1 MIVYLSYYF
10 ISIYYMPSN
19 EELRRQRDEELRIA
33 QARRLEEFN
42 TIYAQQMQGRQR
54 NITGLLTEPLLSHQ
68 IGPRSPA
75 ILAGP
80 DRAPG
85 DTIMVQP
92 TAQDKAWVDLSN
104 THLDAAGNLIVN
116 RDETFDRLAR
126 QYPGDQNWLDQIER
140 NAHAI
145 NRGIDKIIDNWK
157 SVFGGV
163 TLSHA
168 ARAEL
173 MRIAPPNATEQEITR
188 LLGLY
193 KDDNTFFSFLK
204 ERLRSMVYTALVGAG
219 NINRKMDKMITKYP
233 LIGSCLAIGFTPRR
247 CNAGDA
253 YCKLGE
259 QIKCASDMCC
269 STLMVY
275 FVYIVSNALYDEFM
289 RQLPMIMGAAQS
301 RQYDALG
308 GKRNTKKRKC
318 KVNGKTKKGKSK
330 SKSKSKSKTKKNNW
344 V

>member
-1 MIVYLSYYF
+1 
-10 ISIYYMPSN
+10 MPTQ

-33 QARRLEEFN
+33 QALRLEEFN
-42 TIYAQQMQGRQR
+42 ARYPGQTQGRQR
-54 NITGLLTEPLLSHQ
+54 TALGFLTEPLPIEQ
-68 IGPRSPA
+68 IGPRSRA

-80 DRAPG
+80 DMAPG

-92 TAQDKAWVDLSN
+92 TAQDEAWVSISN
-104 THLDAAGNLIVN
+104 SHLDAAGNLIVN
-116 RDETFDRLAR
+116 HDEIFDRLAR
-126 QYPGDQNWLDQIER
+126 QYPDEQNWLEQIER

-157 SVFGGV
+157 RFFGGV
-163 TLSHA
+163 TLSRA

-173 MRIAPPNATEQEITR
+173 MRIAPPNASEEEITR
-188 LLGLY
+188 LLRLY

-204 ERLRSMVYTALVGAG
+204 ERLKSMVYKALVGAG
-219 NINRKMDKMITKYP
+219 NINRKMDKIITNYP

-247 CNAGDA
+247 CNAGDK

-269 STLMVY
+269 GTLMVY
-275 FVYIVSNALYDEFM
+275 FGYIVSNALYDEFM

-308 GKRNTKKRKC
+308 GKRKTKKGKG
-318 KVNGKTKKGKSK
+318 KVNGKTKKGKGK
-330 SKSKSKSKTKKNNW
+330 GKGKGKTKKNNRS
-344 V
+344 